1 MVDFTKKIKNSDKF
15 RGPALEYIR
24 SGVYC
29 SYPRGTTE
37 YIKFWEEEQERCI
50 NGYTASDGDRIT
62 GYYYFYLNYCP
73 ILRIVNRLTVDK
85 DGKQHNKRGSE
96 LTFPDF
102 YDYDYYYYNSVQL
115 AEDEGKH
122 LCVIKSRRK
131 GYSYKGGSMACRNY
145 YLIPN
150 SKTYV
155 YASNKQY
162 LTEDGILTKAWEY
175 MDFY

>member
-50 NGYTASDGDRIT
+50 NGYTALDGDHIT

-73 ILRIVNRLTVDK
+73 IDRISYKTVVNRFGIAEL
-85 DGKQHNKRGSE
+85 KR
-96 LTFPDF
+96 
-102 YDYDYYYYNSVQL
+102 V
-115 AEDEGKH
+115 
-122 LCVIKSRRK
+122 
-131 GYSYKGGSMACRNY
+131 
-145 YLIPN
+145 
-150 SKTYV
+150 
-155 YASNKQY
+155 
-162 LTEDGILTKAWEY
+162 
-175 MDFY
+175 

>member
-1 MVDFTKKIKNSDKF
+1 MVNNI
-15 RGPALEYIR
+15 
-24 SGVYC
+24 
-29 SYPRGTTE
+29 
-37 YIKFWEEEQERCI
+37 I
-50 NGYTASDGDRIT
+50 NEVVEINIYQ
-62 GYYYFYLNYCP
+62 Y
-73 ILRIVNRLTVDK
+73 
-85 DGKQHNKRGSE
+85 
-96 LTFPDF
+96 F

>member
-85 DGKQHNKRGSE
+85 DGKQHNKRGS
-96 LTFPDF
+96 
-102 YDYDYYYYNSVQL
+102 
-115 AEDEGKH
+115 
-122 LCVIKSRRK
+122 
-131 GYSYKGGSMACRNY
+131 RN
-145 YLIPN
+145 
-150 SKTYV
+150 
-155 YASNKQY
+155 
-162 LTEDGILTKAWEY
+162 
-175 MDFY
+175 